1 MAEQELVKMVSDY
14 VSAINSFGINY
25 FVCGFFLG
33 FGFFAIVNAF
43 MEVSAFLTQKNRE
56 YREKRKADKKNKE
69 KTDEK

>member
-1 MAEQELVKMVSDY
+1 MEEQELVKMVSDY

-33 FGFFAIVNAF
+33 FGFFAIVDAI
-43 MEVSAFLTQKNRE
+43 MEVSVFLARKNRE
-56 YREKRKADKKNKE
+56 YKEKD

>member
-1 MAEQELVKMVSDY
+1 MTENELVQMVSNY

-43 MEVSAFLTQKNRE
+43 MEVSAFLAQKNRE

>member
-1 MAEQELVKMVSDY
+1 MEEQELAKMVSDY

-33 FGFFAIVNAF
+33 FGFFATVDAI
-43 MEVSAFLTQKNRE
+43 MEVSKFLVQKNRE
-56 YREKRKADKKNKE
+56 YREKRKADKKEKD

>member
-43 MEVSAFLTQKNRE
+43 MEVSAFLAQKNRE
-56 YREKRKADKKNKE
+56 YREKRKADKKEKD

>member
-1 MAEQELVKMVSDY
+1 MSEQELVKMISDY
-14 VSAINSFGINY
+14 VSSINSFGYIY
-25 FVCGFFLG
+25 LIGGFFLG

-43 MEVSAFLTQKNRE
+43 MEVSAFLAQKNRE

>member
-25 FVCGFFLG
+25 FVCGLFLG
-33 FGFFAIVNAF
+33 FGFFATVNAII
-43 MEVSAFLTQKNRE
+43 EVSVFLAHKNRE
-56 YREKRKADKKNKE
+56 YREKRKSDKKNKE

>member
-43 MEVSAFLTQKNRE
+43 MEVSAFLAQKNRE